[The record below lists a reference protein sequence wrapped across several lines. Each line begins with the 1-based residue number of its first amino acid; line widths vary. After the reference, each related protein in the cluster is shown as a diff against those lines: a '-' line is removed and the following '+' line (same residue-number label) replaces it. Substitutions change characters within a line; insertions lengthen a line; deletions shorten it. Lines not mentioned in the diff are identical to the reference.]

1 MSSEI
6 IAAIISLIGILVSAF
21 VSLQLVNWRLQQL
34 ETKMDTIDKILREH
48 NQYAEKFAELSG
60 DIKVIAT
67 EVQFIK
73 ENQNK

>member
-34 ETKMDTIDKILREH
+34 EKKMDKVDEKLEVH

-67 EVQFIK
+67 EVKYIK